1 MPFVMPWR
9 RRPTLHARSF
19 TNGASEINKSPGI
32 FVAANGDI
40 HLHTST
46 VPFKTLQRYHGGP
59 NEDRT
64 EYMERVSPLTQKS
77 LAVSV
82 EQVSIFLSADNTV
95 VSFFENSAADV
106 ELPIITRLNS
116 PDTVLRRCSEASMVV
131 QAILDAI
138 IDLAIPVTRAY
149 QDAVDELELDVLTGQ
164 LRKFGKPKA
173 S

>member
-1 MPFVMPWR
+1 
-9 RRPTLHARSF
+9 
-19 TNGASEINKSPGI
+19 
-32 FVAANGDI
+32 
-40 HLHTST
+40 
-46 VPFKTLQRYHGGP
+46 
-59 NEDRT
+59 
-64 EYMERVSPLTQKS
+64 MERVSPLTQKS